1 MEFFGCQEMLQC
13 KFFFF
18 FLTPNRKMF
27 AGNFFKSERFL
38 AALWKYVTFNVKWFE
53 VLKISEVFWAKLYS
67 QKSDLFSLVSVAF
80 ETFCYKI
87 WNRKKK
93 KKPSNG
99 WWCPTERV
107 DEYKTVVCPKWYFQE
122 KIPNMRFWIIFWCKF
137 FSLGTALGPFSQC
150 LFFNFPSLTNP
161 GGQHFISVS
170 HHKKASYDPELILI
184 IGSYL
189 SWAPFATIKFTS
201 TFT

>member
-67 QKSDLFSLVSVAF
+67 QKSDLFSLVFVAF

-87 WNRKKK
+87 WNQKKK
-93 KKPSNG
+93 KKKSNG
-99 WWCPTERV
+99 WWCPTEHV
-107 DEYKTVVCPKWYFQE
+107 DEYKTVICPKWYFQE
-122 KIPNMRFWIIFWCKF
+122 KNSKYEILNHFLVQIFF
-137 FSLGTALGPFSQC
+137 FGDCFRV
-150 LFFNFPSLTNP
+150 F
-161 GGQHFISVS
+161 
-170 HHKKASYDPELILI
+170 
-184 IGSYL
+184 
-189 SWAPFATIKFTS
+189 
-201 TFT
+201 